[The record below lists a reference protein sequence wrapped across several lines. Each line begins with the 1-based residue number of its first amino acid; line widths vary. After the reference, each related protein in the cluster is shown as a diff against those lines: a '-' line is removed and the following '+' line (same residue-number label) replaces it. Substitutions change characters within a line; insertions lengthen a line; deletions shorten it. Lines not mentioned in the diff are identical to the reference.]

1 MNSLK
6 EQEYLSLREE
16 IQTNLKTQ
24 QSWSTFSIGAV
35 LTLVGVAL
43 KWETPEIYLLPIVLL
58 LLVSLKMRN
67 YRQSIMNIS
76 AYMIAR
82 DEDHDGF
89 YWETCLNR
97 QRKDRQNEY
106 KSFMMKI
113 TDILETQELTLMGSM
128 CAVLY
133 VAELYFSNRPI
144 DAEIIILVHLSLT
157 GIILTALFSK
167 DYWDMDPAIVDK
179 KIEEWREIIKTLDDC
194 RSGHE
199 SPHAEAQ
206 EQVHSEEV
214 DVHS

>member
-1 MNSLK
+1 MFVEKESCTMNSLK

-82 DEDHDGF
+82 DEVHDGF
-89 YWETCLNR
+89 Y
-97 QRKDRQNEY
+97 
-106 KSFMMKI
+106 
-113 TDILETQELTLMGSM
+113 
-128 CAVLY
+128 
-133 VAELYFSNRPI
+133 
-144 DAEIIILVHLSLT
+144 
-157 GIILTALFSK
+157 
-167 DYWDMDPAIVDK
+167 
-179 KIEEWREIIKTLDDC
+179 
-194 RSGHE
+194 
-199 SPHAEAQ
+199 
-206 EQVHSEEV
+206 
-214 DVHS
+214 